1 MRAMILVA
9 GASLAISACNR
20 NETADNAA
28 SRDGDLTAQN
38 ITANDTTSIDAATA
52 EDANMAAETVID
64 LNELG
69 NGEANEAGNDAGD
82 GNEAGNNSN

>member
-9 GASLAISACNR
+9 GASLAIAACNR
-20 NETADNAA
+20 NETADNAT

-64 LNELG
+64 LNDLG
-69 NGEANEAGNDAGD
+69 NADGNDADNGAD
-82 GNEAGNNSN
+82 DDETGNNSN